1 MKGLRASNV
10 FFFSPEVHIEMKSLF
25 WVSKKILN
33 LEEAKITCLQVLQ
46 VTWSELHILVSKLLF
61 IFQVLILQEKERPE
75 YFLILK
81 MVIAKNENLRIVGN
95 VS

>member
-1 MKGLRASNV
+1 M
-10 FFFSPEVHIEMKSLF
+10 FFFFFPEVHIEMKSLF